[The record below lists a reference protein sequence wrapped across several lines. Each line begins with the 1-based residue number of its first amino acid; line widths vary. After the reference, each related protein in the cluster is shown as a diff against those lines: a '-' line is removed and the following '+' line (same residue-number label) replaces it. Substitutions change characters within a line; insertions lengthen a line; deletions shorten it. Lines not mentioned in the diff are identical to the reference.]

1 MVFTN
6 YFICFVVVVRE
17 QLLRAQGKSLEDV
30 LRMEFR
36 LAIRIHARA
45 DLKEGVRARLVDK
58 GELF

>member
-1 MVFTN
+1 M
-6 YFICFVVVVRE
+6 RE